1 MNEQLK
7 QIGERLKGLR
17 EALELTPE
25 LVAEQCS
32 IPLKDYIAY
41 EEGKS
46 DISISNLNS
55 ISERYDVSL
64 SALLFGEEARMSSY
78 FLTRKGKGLAV
89 ERVKAYKYQSL
100 AAGFIN
106 KEAEPFLVKVEPKE
120 EDFSVH
126 LNSHQGQ
133 EFNMVLKGKLEF
145 HIGGKILIMEE
156 GDSIYFDS
164 SKPHGMKALGGESVE
179 FLAVII

>member
-1 MNEQLK
+1 MNDQLK

-17 EALELTPE
+17 EALELSPE
-25 LVAEQCS
+25 TVAKQCNVS
-32 IPLKDYIAY
+32 LQDYLDY
-41 EEGKS
+41 ENGKK
-46 DISISNLNS
+46 DISISNLNNIAEHYGIELS
-55 ISERYDVSL
+55 IL
-64 SALLFGEEARMSSY
+64 MFGEEARMSSY

-106 KEAEPFLVKVEPKE
+106 KKAEPFLVTVEPKDE
-120 EDFSVH
+120 NTPLN
-126 LNSHQGQ
+126 LNSHTGQ

-145 HIGGKILIMEE
+145 HIGSKQLILEE

-164 SKPHGMKALGGESVE
+164 SKPHGMKALDDKPVD
-179 FLAVII
+179 FLAIIF